1 MTEAE
6 FLGGIAVVIMI
17 LAYGV
22 QLWQMYNGKSEPH
35 PIAWLGFGFLTGVG
49 FAIQVQK
56 GAGAGAWVMGWT
68 AGFCFLIG
76 FASLY
81 KTRWHFDRWDWTAL
95 VAGVGLFLIYLVSK
109 NLSWGPYVS
118 AVLATTADLVLYIP
132 IFKNTW
138 MLPRKENATAYGLN
152 SLKFVPSLFAMGEYS
167 VETCL
172 YPSTMIVIN
181 ASVVFFLLWRRNR
194 LTRQDAS

>member
-6 FLGGIAVVIMI
+6 YFGGIAVLIM
-17 LAYGV
+17 LTAYGV
-22 QLWQMYNGKSEPH
+22 QLWQMYNGSSEPH

-49 FAIQVQK
+49 YLIQVQK

-76 FASLY
+76 FLSMW

-95 VAGVGLFLIYLVSK
+95 VAGMGLFGIYLISK
-109 NLSWGPYVS
+109 NLSWGPFVS
-118 AVLATTADLVLYIP
+118 AVLATTADIVLYIP
-132 IFKNTW
+132 IFKNSW
-138 MLPRKENATAYGLN
+138 ILPWKENATSYGLN

-172 YPSTMIVIN
+172 YPIAMVVMNAIV
-181 ASVVFFLLWRRNR
+181 VLYLLWRRSR
-194 LTRQDAS
+194 LGR